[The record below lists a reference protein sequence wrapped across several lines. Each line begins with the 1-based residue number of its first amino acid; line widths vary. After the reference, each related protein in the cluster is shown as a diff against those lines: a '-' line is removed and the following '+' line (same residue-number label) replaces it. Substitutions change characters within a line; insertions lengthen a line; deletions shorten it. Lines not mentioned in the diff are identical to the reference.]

1 VILSCCYV
9 FLAVVKQLPTKQGT
23 MCGDKLLLEEKED
36 KGIDATRE
44 LLSCTAMVDL
54 VKTMTC

>member
-1 VILSCCYV
+1 
-9 FLAVVKQLPTKQGT
+9 
-23 MCGDKLLLEEKED
+23 MCGDRLLLEEKED